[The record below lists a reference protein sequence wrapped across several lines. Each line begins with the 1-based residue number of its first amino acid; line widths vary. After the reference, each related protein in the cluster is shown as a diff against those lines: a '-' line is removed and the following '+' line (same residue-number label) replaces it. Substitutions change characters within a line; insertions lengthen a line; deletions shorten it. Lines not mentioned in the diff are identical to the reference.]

1 MKPIPIKKDGK
12 ATMHVLEQKNI
23 KISHFDITIM
33 DKNYS
38 SKNIYISKEEIT
50 NTMGGIGKENNLWI
64 TGKFRNGDMVVHT
77 VSEKDGQ
84 VINNSYVFNRQSWC
98 WKVQVRMKGVETKD
112 ETEKIEKS
120 RLKTSFVKFGKLI
133 ENIPETFNEFEL
145 EKR

>member
-1 MKPIPIKKDGK
+1 MKK
-12 ATMHVLEQKNI
+12 ALIILCLILPMFLC
-23 KISHFDITIM
+23 SCS
-33 DKNYS
+33 DKPAP
-38 SKNIYISKEEIT
+38 
-50 NTMGGIGKENNLWI
+50 
-64 TGKFRNGDMVVHT
+64 KFRNGDMVVHT